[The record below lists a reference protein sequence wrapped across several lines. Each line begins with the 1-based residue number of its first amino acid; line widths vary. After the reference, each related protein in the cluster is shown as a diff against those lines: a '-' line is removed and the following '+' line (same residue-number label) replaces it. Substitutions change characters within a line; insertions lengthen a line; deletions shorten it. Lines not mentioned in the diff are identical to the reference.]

1 MIGRGRWDALAL
13 ATSLGLTTAI
23 VMTAGIYAG
32 RWADARLHTAPLLTI
47 VGFAVGVGVGVASFI
62 RWVRRIGREDP

>member
-1 MIGRGRWDALAL
+1 MSGRGRWDALAL
-13 ATSLGLTTAI
+13 ATTLGLTTAI

-32 RWADARLHTAPLLTI
+32 RWVDARLHAAPLFTI
-47 VGFAVGVGVGVASFI
+47 TGFAIGVGVGVNSFI